1 MTTSQPVQTSRIRA
15 GIAAILTACAV
26 GLGLSAELLPA
37 SHAGSAA
44 VATTSQGRWRADVA
58 L

>member
-15 GIAAILTACAV
+15 GIAAVLTACAV

-37 SHAGSAA
+37 SHSGSATVA
-44 VATTSQGRWRADVA
+44 VSSQGRWRSD